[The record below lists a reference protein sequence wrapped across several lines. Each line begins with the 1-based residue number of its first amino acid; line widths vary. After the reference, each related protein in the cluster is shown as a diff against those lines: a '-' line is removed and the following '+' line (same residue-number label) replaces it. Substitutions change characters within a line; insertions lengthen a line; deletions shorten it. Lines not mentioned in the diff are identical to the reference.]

1 MHKRGHLRRVHVL
14 AERLQDMHDANY
26 TGVKASQSQVHAW
39 FVFDR
44 NYRGR
49 AVINPVSIYAP
60 EVQMP
65 WRRSDN
71 GKNGYHGP
79 RGTSRNYLL
88 DRLARAGCT
97 DLAARVGAGELS
109 VRAALRQ
116 LRGGGQT

>member
-1 MHKRGHLRRVHVL
+1 MVACGRRTL
-14 AERLQDMHDANY
+14 SPESRAIYLP
-26 TGVKASQSQVHAW
+26 TPSQSQVHAW

-65 WRRSDN
+65 WQRSDN

-79 RGTSRNYLL
+79 RGTSRNYVLA
-88 DRLARAGCT
+88 RLARAGRT
-97 DLAARVGAGELS
+97 DLAAQVEAGGLS
-109 VRAALRQ
+109 VQAALRQ
-116 LRGGGQT
+116 L